1 MSILCPGYD
10 CCVSLETAPC
20 EDLALH
26 SIMKV
31 LYSSFFLTLM
41 KTLEAI
47 ASDLEALEFD
57 DKALD
62 DYKNSFDAIVRKES
76 PDAIEKMVK
85 DHPDS
90 FAVLAPLLAGS
101 LFMLHRFQDIYD
113 LLSPVDLSGASRHLD
128 YFNGKLIKY
137 YYQSLKYLDKSMLPL
152 HDLLASNREYGN
164 TYSTAVLTNC
174 ILDYQVNSH
183 IYQEI
188 DEPIVDNEER
198 SRYCFYHG
206 VIKLVKGDYA
216 QALTNFDEC
225 DILNRSVHLE
235 SMIKKHVIVTKLLV
249 GDYSIFY
256 PFRDDLRPYFS
267 LIGAVRR
274 AEVDVFYRLLE
285 EHRDEYFRT
294 NLYFVIR
301 RLIQNLI
308 QEGLRKIAVCYSRI
322 RVCDINRILGVN
334 AEYLVY
340 KTIREGVIHGYL
352 EDGIFCSLYGNEGK
366 VHYGECVRKA
376 IEVRNTL
383 GHMIRYPEIV
393 PLTYEKVFE
402 NELKKDL

>member
-1 MSILCPGYD
+1 
-10 CCVSLETAPC
+10 
-20 EDLALH
+20 
-26 SIMKV
+26 
-31 LYSSFFLTLM
+31 M

-62 DYKNSFDAIVRKES
+62 DYRSSFDAIIRKES
-76 PDAIEKMVK
+76 PETIEKMVQER
-85 DHPDS
+85 PDS
-90 FAVLAPLLAGS
+90 FVVLAPLLAGS
-101 LFMLHRFQDIYD
+101 LFMLHRFQDIHD
-113 LLSPVDLSGASRHLD
+113 LVSPMDLSGASRHLD

-137 YYQSLKYLDKSMLPL
+137 YYLSLKYLDRPMLPL
-152 HDLLASNREYGN
+152 HALLVSNREYGN
-164 TYSTAVLTNC
+164 AYSTAVLVNC
-174 ILDYQVNSH
+174 ILDHQVNNH

-188 DEPIVDNEER
+188 DESIVDNEER

-216 QALTNFDEC
+216 QALRNFDEC
-225 DILNRSVHLE
+225 DILNRSPHLE
-235 SMIKKHVIVTKLLV
+235 SMIRKHVIVTKLLL
-249 GDYSIFY
+249 DDHQIFY
-256 PFRDDLRPYFS
+256 PFKDDLRPYFS

-274 AEVDVFYRLLE
+274 AEIDVFYRLLE

-301 RLIQNLI
+301 RLMQNLI
-308 QEGLRKIAVCYSRI
+308 QEGLRKVAVCYSRI
-322 RVCDINRILGVN
+322 HAQDINAILGIN
-334 AEYLVY
+334 AEYLLH
-340 KTIREGVIHGYL
+340 KTIREGTIHGYL
-352 EDGIFCSLYGNEGK
+352 KNGIFYSLHGNEERIRC
-366 VHYGECVRKA
+366 GESVRKA

-383 GHMIRYPEIV
+383 RHMIKYPEIT